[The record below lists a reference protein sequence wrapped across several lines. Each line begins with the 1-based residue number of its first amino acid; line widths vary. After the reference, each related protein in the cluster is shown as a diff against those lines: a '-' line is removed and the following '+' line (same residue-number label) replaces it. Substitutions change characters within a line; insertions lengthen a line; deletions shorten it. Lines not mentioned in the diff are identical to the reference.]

1 MLEIWRRIGRA
12 VFARCV
18 SPIVAGAAAK
28 GMPCWV
34 RGMPGA
40 MDLDMKLFL
49 LLVWQVRIRYSGVE
63 VRKLLDLL
71 RKLWECWRDG
81 MRQCSHSAVASAVS
95 MASAWMACALK
106 NAPAF
111 LQS

>member
-49 LLVWQVRIRYSGVE
+49 LLVWQARIRYSGVE
-63 VRKLLDLL
+63 VRK
-71 RKLWECWRDG
+71 
-81 MRQCSHSAVASAVS
+81 
-95 MASAWMACALK
+95 
-106 NAPAF
+106 
-111 LQS
+111 

>member
-1 MLEIWRRIGRA
+1 MLEIWRGIGRA

-49 LLVWQVRIRYSGVE
+49 LLVWQARIMYSGVE
-63 VRKLLDLL
+63 VRMRLDLQ
-71 RKLWECWRDG
+71 RTFCDCWRG
-81 MRQCSHSAVASAVS
+81 GRRRCSPPAG
-95 MASAWMACALK
+95 AWGEWRHRRI
-106 NAPAF
+106 P
-111 LQS
+111 